1 MHVHEKKWTDKK
13 KSVDGCMSM
22 NKSGRMHP
30 KKKKKK
36 EWTDAPK
43 KKKGGQMHVHE
54 QKWTDAPKKIS
65 GRMHVHEQK
74 WTDTKKNVDEVTLS
88 YVGKTMTQSRR
99 TKYI

>member
-30 KKKKKK
+30 KKKKK
-36 EWTDAPK
+36 
-43 KKKGGQMHVHE
+43 
-54 QKWTDAPKKIS
+54 S

>member
-1 MHVHEKKWTDKK
+1 
-13 KSVDGCMSM
+13 
-22 NKSGRMHP
+22 
-30 KKKKKK
+30 
-36 EWTDAPK
+36 
-43 KKKGGQMHVHE
+43 MHVHE

-65 GRMHVHEQK
+65 GRMHGHEQK

>member
-30 KKKKKK
+30 KKKKKSGRMHQ
-36 EWTDAPK
+36 K
-43 KKKGGQMHVHE
+43 KKKGGQ
-54 QKWTDAPKKIS
+54 
-65 GRMHVHEQK
+65 MHVHEQK

>member
-36 EWTDAPK
+36 N
-43 KKKGGQMHVHE
+43 
-54 QKWTDAPKKIS
+54 S
-65 GRMHVHEQK
+65 GRMHQK
-74 WTDTKKNVDEVTLS
+74 KKKKKVDRCMSMNKSGRIQKKMWT
-88 YVGKTMTQSRR
+88 R
-99 TKYI
+99 